1 MIKAANDKFLTSGL
15 ALVILL
21 ALAVGCSP
29 NAQPAANPLPPAT
42 APVTRT
48 MLVETRAVAGMLGY
62 GEPVPISAAGAG
74 TLTWIAP
81 AGSTVARGETLFK
94 VDEQPVVAL
103 YGQVPMYRT
112 LEEGVAGIDVGTDVG
127 TVGGTDV
134 QQLQENLAELGYTG
148 FAVNGVY
155 DASTAAA
162 VRAWQADL
170 GLPETGI
177 VEPNQVMF
185 LPGPVRIAGH
195 MARVGE
201 ALRGAPV
208 LSYTGLDKLVTVDL
222 RVTDRDLASEGQTV
236 SITIPGVGVVEGEVA
251 TVSTILT
258 AAGASGTGAGSSAAE
273 VNIEVTVTIADQGVI
288 GSLDA
293 APVEVGFASEGRED
307 VLAVPVAALLALAE
321 GGYGVEIVEG
331 DTTRIVPV
339 TTGMF
344 AAGRVEISGD
354 NIAEGV
360 MVGVPR

>member
-48 MLVETRAVAGMLGY
+48 TLVETRAVAGMLGY

-81 AGSTVARGETLFK
+81 AGSTVAWGETLFK

-112 LEEGVAGIDVGTDVG
+112 LEEGTDV
-127 TVGGTDV
+127 GTDV

-177 VEPNQVMF
+177 VEPDQVMF

-208 LSYTGLDKLVTVDL
+208 LSYTGLDRLVTVDL
-222 RVTDRDLASEGQTV
+222 RVTDRDLAGEGQTV
-236 SITIPGVGVVEGEVA
+236 TVTIPGVGVVEGEVA

-273 VNIEVTVTIADQGVI
+273 VRIEVTITIADQGVI

-307 VLAVPVAALLALAE
+307 VLVVPVAALLALAE

-344 AAGRVEISGD
+344 AAGRVEISGED
-354 NIAEGV
+354 IAEGV

>member
-1 MIKAANDKFLTSGL
+1 MIKAANNKFLTSGL

-48 MLVETRAVAGMLGY
+48 TLVETRAVAGMLGY

-74 TLTWIAP
+74 MLTWIAP
-81 AGSTVARGETLFK
+81 AGSTAARGETLFK

-112 LEEGVAGIDVGTDVG
+112 LEEDVT
-127 TVGGTDV
+127 GTDV

-170 GLPETGI
+170 GLPETGS
-177 VEPNQVMF
+177 VEPDQVMF

-208 LSYTGLDKLVTVDL
+208 LSYTGLNRLITVDL
-222 RVTDRDLASEGQTV
+222 RVIDRDLASEGQTV
-236 SITIPGVGVVEGEVA
+236 MVTIPGVGVVEGEIA

-258 AAGASGTGAGSSAAE
+258 APGASGAGAGSSTAE
-273 VNIEVTVTIADQGVI
+273 VSIEVTITIADQGVI

-354 NIAEGV
+354 DIAEGV